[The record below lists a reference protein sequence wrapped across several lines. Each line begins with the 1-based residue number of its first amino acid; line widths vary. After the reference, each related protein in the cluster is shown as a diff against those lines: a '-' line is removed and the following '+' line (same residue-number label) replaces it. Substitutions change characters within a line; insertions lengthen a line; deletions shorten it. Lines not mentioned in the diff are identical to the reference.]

1 MDTWDI
7 SAQRA
12 AASRARAEVVH
23 ALLARFAAWLRS
35 AFASAPTISAAQARG
50 RECFGTDC

>member
-1 MDTWDI
+1 MDTWDL

-12 AASRARAEVVH
+12 AASRARAQALH
-23 ALLARFAAWLRS
+23 ALLARFAAWLRR
-35 AFASAPTISAAQARG
+35 ASTIGAPQARG

>member
-1 MDTWDI
+1 MDIWNV

-12 AASRARAEVVH
+12 AASRARAKVMHE
-23 ALLARFAAWLRS
+23 LLARFAAWLRS
-35 AFASAPTISAAQARG
+35 APTIRVPQVRG

>member
-1 MDTWDI
+1 MIDAWDL

-12 AASRARAEVVH
+12 AASRERAEVVH
-23 ALLARFAAWLRS
+23 ALLARFVAWLRR
-35 AFASAPTISAAQARG
+35 ASTISAPQARG

>member
-1 MDTWDI
+1 MDTWNL

-23 ALLARFAAWLRS
+23 ALLGRFAAWLRS
-35 AFASAPTISAAQARG
+35 ALASAPTIGAAQAKG

>member
-1 MDTWDI
+1 MDTWNL

-23 ALLARFAAWLRS
+23 ALLGRFAAWLRS
-35 AFASAPTISAAQARG
+35 ALASAPTI
-50 RECFGTDC
+50 

>member
-1 MDTWDI
+1 MDIWNL

-12 AASRARAEVVH
+12 AASRERAEVVR

-35 AFASAPTISAAQARG
+35 TPTIGTAQARG